1 MNRAE
6 CLKTAG
12 DAVIA
17 RGTRYGTPED
27 NFERIA
33 RRWSSHLI
41 NAGIIA
47 PGQSLSAHNVAIMMC
62 DLKLARLENDET
74 HEDSWV
80 DIAGYA
86 ACGAE
91 ITTERNNGNNL
102 SA

>member
-6 CLKTAG
+6 CLKTAA

-17 RGTRYGTPED
+17 RGTRYGTPEN

-33 RRWSSHLI
+33 RRWSIHLI
-41 NAGIIA
+41 NAGIMS
-47 PGQSLSAHNVAIMMC
+47 PNLSLSAASVAIMMC
-62 DLKLARLENDET
+62 DLKLARLENDPT

-80 DIAGYA
+80 DTAGYA

-91 ITTERNNGNNL
+91 ITTGKYDGNDS

>member
-6 CLKTAG
+6 CLKTAA

-27 NFERIA
+27 NFARIA
-33 RRWSSHLI
+33 RRWSMHLI
-41 NAGIIA
+41 NAGIISE
-47 PGQSLSAHNVAIMMC
+47 GQSLSAHNVAIMMC
-62 DLKLARLENDET
+62 DLKLARLENDPT

-80 DIAGYA
+80 DTAGYA

-91 ITTERNNGNNL
+91 ITTGVNDGNN
-102 SA
+102 SSS